1 LREDYYLYVVE
12 NVSKELDSQLSIV
25 PDPYQNLE
33 KYVKKVPIE
42 DYKMVLDKVPEE
54 LKKKTC

>member
-1 LREDYYLYVVE
+1 MCRRSR
-12 NVSKELDSQLSIV
+12 NNQLSIV
-25 PDPYQNLE
+25 PDPYLNLE

-54 LKKKTC
+54 LREKTC